1 MGAVNKIPGVS
12 GGTVAFITGIYEELI
27 DSITKINFSSFK
39 KLFKEGFISF
49 YNEINGKFL
58 FTVFGGLIASFFSVS
73 LLLDLIMEKYELYIY
88 GLFFGMIVGSF
99 YVIYNKLE
107 KLTFRTSTALIIG
120 FIVGMIISFAD
131 KINLGSSEL
140 IIFISGVI
148 AISGMILPGL
158 SGSYLLLLMGNYT
171 LIMVDSVNSLYF
183 SIVDLFKL
191 DFNFIYDDERVYL
204 LKVLFLFT
212 TGSIFGLISGYF
224 HVTLKIPSFIA
235 TLATGGIAAS
245 LSLVITNA
253 SSVQI
258 LQKEKHYITWITDT
272 SFYIP
277 NEILVSLTILV
288 LCSFLINFTKFGRY
302 VTSIG
307 AGEAVAWTSGIDV
320 KLNKYLALILSAS
333 LAAISGIVLS
343 SRMSAGSPT
352 LANEFLLP
360 AIAAVIIGGT
370 ALTGG
375 VGSIQRTLIGVLIIS
390 VLRIGMTFIG
400 INIFAQQL
408 VFGCMLI
415 IAVALNI
422 DRSKIPIVK

>member
-27 DSITKINFSSFK
+27 DSITKINFSSLK

-73 LLLDLIMEKYELYIY
+73 LLLDLLIEKYELYIF

-107 KLTFRTSTALIIG
+107 KLTFRTSIALIIG
-120 FIVGMIISFAD
+120 FMFGMTISFAD

-140 IIFISGVI
+140 IIFFSGVI

-183 SIVDLFKL
+183 SIVDLFKF

-212 TGSIFGLISGYF
+212 TGSILGLIFLSNILGSL
-224 HVTLKIPSFIA
+224 LKKYKSITIAIIVGFIA
-235 TLATGGIAAS
+235 GSLRGVWPWKIKSQGLEEIDKIA
-245 LSLVITNA
+245 I
-253 SSVQI
+253 
-258 LQKEKHYITWITDT
+258 
-272 SFYIP
+272 YIP
-277 NEILVSLTILV
+277 EVNNDSSLI
-288 LCSFLINFTKFGRY
+288 
-302 VTSIG
+302 
-307 AGEAVAWTSGIDV
+307 AVVYI
-320 KLNKYLALILSAS
+320 
-333 LAAISGIVLS
+333 
-343 SRMSAGSPT
+343 
-352 LANEFLLP
+352 
-360 AIAAVIIGGT
+360 IIGI
-370 ALTGG
+370 LF
-375 VGSIQRTLIGVLIIS
+375 VVL
-390 VLRIGMTFIG
+390 LE
-400 INIFAQQL
+400 NFA
-408 VFGCMLI
+408 
-415 IAVALNI
+415 N
-422 DRSKIPIVK
+422 KN

>member
-27 DSITKINFSSFK
+27 DSITKINFSSLK

-73 LLLDLIMEKYELYIY
+73 LLLDLLIEKYELYIF

-107 KLTFRTSTALIIG
+107 KLTFRTFMALTIG
-120 FIVGMIISFAD
+120 FMLGMIISFAD

-183 SIVDLFKL
+183 SIVDLFKF

-212 TGSIFGLISGYF
+212 TGSILGLIFLSNILGSL
-224 HVTLKIPSFIA
+224 LKKYKSITIAVIVGFIA
-235 TLATGGIAAS
+235 GSLRGVWPWKIKSQGLEEIDKIA
-245 LSLVITNA
+245 I
-253 SSVQI
+253 
-258 LQKEKHYITWITDT
+258 
-272 SFYIP
+272 YIP
-277 NEILVSLTILV
+277 EVNNDSSLI
-288 LCSFLINFTKFGRY
+288 
-302 VTSIG
+302 
-307 AGEAVAWTSGIDV
+307 AVVYI
-320 KLNKYLALILSAS
+320 
-333 LAAISGIVLS
+333 
-343 SRMSAGSPT
+343 
-352 LANEFLLP
+352 
-360 AIAAVIIGGT
+360 IIGI
-370 ALTGG
+370 LF
-375 VGSIQRTLIGVLIIS
+375 VVLLES
-390 VLRIGMTFIG
+390 
-400 INIFAQQL
+400 FA
-408 VFGCMLI
+408 
-415 IAVALNI
+415 N
-422 DRSKIPIVK
+422 KN

>member
-27 DSITKINFSSFK
+27 DSITKINFSSLK

-73 LLLDLIMEKYELYIY
+73 LLLDLLIEKYELYIF

-107 KLTFRTSTALIIG
+107 KLTFRTSIALIIG
-120 FIVGMIISFAD
+120 FMFGMTISFAD

-140 IIFISGVI
+140 IIFFSGVI

-183 SIVDLFKL
+183 SIVDLFKF

-212 TGSIFGLISGYF
+212 TGSILGLIFLSNILGSL
-224 HVTLKIPSFIA
+224 LKKYKSITIAIIVGFIA
-235 TLATGGIAAS
+235 GSLRGVWPWKIKSQGLEEIDKIA
-245 LSLVITNA
+245 I
-253 SSVQI
+253 
-258 LQKEKHYITWITDT
+258 
-272 SFYIP
+272 YIP
-277 NEILVSLTILV
+277 EVNNDSSLI
-288 LCSFLINFTKFGRY
+288 
-302 VTSIG
+302 
-307 AGEAVAWTSGIDV
+307 AVVYI
-320 KLNKYLALILSAS
+320 
-333 LAAISGIVLS
+333 
-343 SRMSAGSPT
+343 
-352 LANEFLLP
+352 
-360 AIAAVIIGGT
+360 IIGI
-370 ALTGG
+370 LF
-375 VGSIQRTLIGVLIIS
+375 VVLLES
-390 VLRIGMTFIG
+390 
-400 INIFAQQL
+400 FA
-408 VFGCMLI
+408 
-415 IAVALNI
+415 N
-422 DRSKIPIVK
+422 KN

>member
-73 LLLDLIMEKYELYIY
+73 LLLDLIIEKYELYIY

-183 SIVDLFKL
+183 SIVDLFKF

-212 TGSIFGLISGYF
+212 TGSIFGLIFLSNILGSLF
-224 HVTLKIPSFIA
+224 KKHKSITIALIVGFIA
-235 TLATGGIAAS
+235 GSLRGVWPWKIKSQELEEIDKIA
-245 LSLVITNA
+245 V
-253 SSVQI
+253 
-258 LQKEKHYITWITDT
+258 
-272 SFYIP
+272 YIP
-277 NEILVSLTILV
+277 EVNNDSSLL
-288 LCSFLINFTKFGRY
+288 
-302 VTSIG
+302 
-307 AGEAVAWTSGIDV
+307 AVVYI
-320 KLNKYLALILSAS
+320 
-333 LAAISGIVLS
+333 
-343 SRMSAGSPT
+343 
-352 LANEFLLP
+352 
-360 AIAAVIIGGT
+360 IIGI
-370 ALTGG
+370 LF
-375 VGSIQRTLIGVLIIS
+375 VVL
-390 VLRIGMTFIG
+390 LER
-400 INIFAQQL
+400 FA
-408 VFGCMLI
+408 I
-415 IAVALNI
+415 
-422 DRSKIPIVK
+422 KIEK

>member
-73 LLLDLIMEKYELYIY
+73 LLLDLIIEKYELYIY

-140 IIFISGVI
+140 IIFISGII

-183 SIVDLFKL
+183 SIVDLFKF

-212 TGSIFGLISGYF
+212 TGSIFGLIYLSNILGSL
-224 HVTLKIPSFIA
+224 LKKHKSITIALIVGFIA
-235 TLATGGIAAS
+235 GSLRGVWPWKIKSQELEEIDKIA
-245 LSLVITNA
+245 I
-253 SSVQI
+253 
-258 LQKEKHYITWITDT
+258 
-272 SFYIP
+272 YIP
-277 NEILVSLTILV
+277 EVNNDSSLL
-288 LCSFLINFTKFGRY
+288 
-302 VTSIG
+302 
-307 AGEAVAWTSGIDV
+307 AVVYI
-320 KLNKYLALILSAS
+320 
-333 LAAISGIVLS
+333 
-343 SRMSAGSPT
+343 
-352 LANEFLLP
+352 
-360 AIAAVIIGGT
+360 IIGI
-370 ALTGG
+370 LF
-375 VGSIQRTLIGVLIIS
+375 VVL
-390 VLRIGMTFIG
+390 LER
-400 INIFAQQL
+400 FA
-408 VFGCMLI
+408 
-415 IAVALNI
+415 N
-422 DRSKIPIVK
+422 KN

>member
-73 LLLDLIMEKYELYIY
+73 LLLDLIIEKYELYIY

-183 SIVDLFKL
+183 SIIDLFKL

-212 TGSIFGLISGYF
+212 TGSIFGLIFLSNILGSLF
-224 HVTLKIPSFIA
+224 KKHKSITIALIVGFIA
-235 TLATGGIAAS
+235 GSLRGVWPWKIKSQELEEVDKIA
-245 LSLVITNA
+245 I
-253 SSVQI
+253 
-258 LQKEKHYITWITDT
+258 
-272 SFYIP
+272 YIP
-277 NEILVSLTILV
+277 EVNNDSSLL
-288 LCSFLINFTKFGRY
+288 
-302 VTSIG
+302 
-307 AGEAVAWTSGIDV
+307 AVVYI
-320 KLNKYLALILSAS
+320 
-333 LAAISGIVLS
+333 
-343 SRMSAGSPT
+343 
-352 LANEFLLP
+352 
-360 AIAAVIIGGT
+360 IIGI
-370 ALTGG
+370 LF
-375 VGSIQRTLIGVLIIS
+375 VVL
-390 VLRIGMTFIG
+390 LER
-400 INIFAQQL
+400 FA
-408 VFGCMLI
+408 
-415 IAVALNI
+415 N
-422 DRSKIPIVK
+422 KN

>member
-73 LLLDLIMEKYELYIY
+73 LLLDLIIEKYELYIY

-183 SIVDLFKL
+183 SIVDLFKF

-212 TGSIFGLISGYF
+212 TGSIFGLIYLSNILGSL
-224 HVTLKIPSFIA
+224 LKKHKS
-235 TLATGGIAAS
+235 
-245 LSLVITNA
+245 IT
-253 SSVQI
+253 
-258 LQKEKHYITWITDT
+258 
-272 SFYIP
+272 
-277 NEILVSLTILV
+277 
-288 LCSFLINFTKFGRY
+288 
-302 VTSIG
+302 
-307 AGEAVAWTSGIDV
+307 
-320 KLNKYLALILSAS
+320 LALIVGF
-333 LAAISGIVLS
+333 I
-343 SRMSAGSPT
+343 AGSLRGVWPWKIKSQELEEIDKIAIYIPEVNNDSSL
-352 LANEFLLP
+352 LAVVY
-360 AIAAVIIGGT
+360 IIIGI
-370 ALTGG
+370 LF
-375 VGSIQRTLIGVLIIS
+375 VVL
-390 VLRIGMTFIG
+390 LER
-400 INIFAQQL
+400 FA
-408 VFGCMLI
+408 
-415 IAVALNI
+415 N
-422 DRSKIPIVK
+422 KN

>member
-73 LLLDLIMEKYELYIY
+73 LLLDLIIEKYELYIY

-183 SIVDLFKL
+183 SIVDLFKF

-212 TGSIFGLISGYF
+212 TGSIFGLIYLSNILGSL
-224 HVTLKIPSFIA
+224 LKKHKSITIALIVGFIA
-235 TLATGGIAAS
+235 GSLRGVWPWKIKSQELEEIDKIA
-245 LSLVITNA
+245 I
-253 SSVQI
+253 
-258 LQKEKHYITWITDT
+258 
-272 SFYIP
+272 YIP
-277 NEILVSLTILV
+277 EVNNDSSLL
-288 LCSFLINFTKFGRY
+288 
-302 VTSIG
+302 
-307 AGEAVAWTSGIDV
+307 AVVYI
-320 KLNKYLALILSAS
+320 
-333 LAAISGIVLS
+333 
-343 SRMSAGSPT
+343 
-352 LANEFLLP
+352 
-360 AIAAVIIGGT
+360 IIGI
-370 ALTGG
+370 LF
-375 VGSIQRTLIGVLIIS
+375 VVL
-390 VLRIGMTFIG
+390 LER
-400 INIFAQQL
+400 FA
-408 VFGCMLI
+408 
-415 IAVALNI
+415 N
-422 DRSKIPIVK
+422 KN

>member
-73 LLLDLIMEKYELYIY
+73 LLLDLIIEKYELYIY

-107 KLTFRTSTALIIG
+107 KLTFRTSIALIIG

-183 SIVDLFKL
+183 SIVDLFKF

-212 TGSIFGLISGYF
+212 TGSIFGLIFLSNILGSLF
-224 HVTLKIPSFIA
+224 KKHKSITIALIVGFIA
-235 TLATGGIAAS
+235 GSLRGVWPWKIKSQELEEIDKIA
-245 LSLVITNA
+245 I
-253 SSVQI
+253 
-258 LQKEKHYITWITDT
+258 
-272 SFYIP
+272 YIP
-277 NEILVSLTILV
+277 EVNNDSSLL
-288 LCSFLINFTKFGRY
+288 
-302 VTSIG
+302 
-307 AGEAVAWTSGIDV
+307 AVVYI
-320 KLNKYLALILSAS
+320 
-333 LAAISGIVLS
+333 
-343 SRMSAGSPT
+343 
-352 LANEFLLP
+352 
-360 AIAAVIIGGT
+360 IIGI
-370 ALTGG
+370 LF
-375 VGSIQRTLIGVLIIS
+375 VVL
-390 VLRIGMTFIG
+390 LER
-400 INIFAQQL
+400 FA
-408 VFGCMLI
+408 
-415 IAVALNI
+415 N
-422 DRSKIPIVK
+422 KN